1 MLERKTEDDQI
12 KELIEI
18 CKHTKNYKKIAVV
31 GFMLINNRANEL
43 GVKLGIRP
51 RNREN
56 ESLYDYLSNINTILT
71 TNFEINLFRDDF
83 LTNLKKYE
91 IIFTKQRGEMPFQYL
106 SEIYEL
112 YYELRKLEVPDLW
125 KKVSPEMLP
134 RGISEISFLSSF
146 LSGSSQK
153 EEQDPIQKIILHN
166 FQRHETQLKARLKQK
181 YDPNT
186 FESAILLKRVKT
198 ILEQNKSGKILL
210 KGTLKDNIIY
220 KHSLNS
226 TIGFFLLGISILLGM
241 VGVVCLFQA
250 VLFPTISSSLSMII
264 LLFFGSAAF
273 FFYIYWSQFMK

>member
-1 MLERKTEDDQI
+1 MLERTNEDDQI

-31 GFMLINNRANEL
+31 GFMLINNRANVL

-83 LTNLKKYE
+83 LTKIKKYE
-91 IIFTKQRGEMPFQYL
+91 IIFTKNRGEMPFRYL

-112 YYELRKLEVPDLW
+112 YYELRKIEVPDLW

-134 RGISEISFLSSF
+134 GGISEMGFFSSF
-146 LSGSSQK
+146 LSGLSQN
-153 EEQDPIQKIILHN
+153 EEQDPFQKLMLHN
-166 FQRHETQLKARLKQK
+166 FHQQETKLKARLKQK
-181 YDPNT
+181 YDPNA
-186 FESAILLKRVKT
+186 FESAILLKRMKT
-198 ILEQNKSGKILL
+198 TLEQNKSGKILL
-210 KGTLKDNIIY
+210 KGTLKDNIVY
-220 KHSLNS
+220 KNSLNS
-226 TIGFFLLGISILLGM
+226 ILGYFLLGISILLGL

-250 VLFPTISSSLSMII
+250 VYFPPIASPLSMII
-264 LLFFGSAAF
+264 LLLFGSAAF

>member
-1 MLERKTEDDQI
+1 MLERKSEDEQI

-18 CKHTKNYKKIAVV
+18 CKYTKNYKKIAVV
-31 GFMLINNRANEL
+31 CFMLINNRANEL

-56 ESLYDYLSNINTILT
+56 QSLYDYLSNINTILT

-134 RGISEISFLSSF
+134 GGISEISFFSSF

-166 FQRHETQLKARLKQK
+166 FQRHETQLKAHLKQK

-210 KGTLKDNIIY
+210 KGTLKDNIVY

-250 VLFPTISSSLSMII
+250 VLFPTISSPLSMII